1 MSIKVMLEV
10 LNKAADDIQFY
21 KDLAEKGSV
30 ALKGFKLNMDEKAAI
45 VTGDQ
50 RFIESRLGRKVD
62 RRIQAKVL
70 IPLTSRERW

>member
-30 ALKGFKLNMDEKAAI
+30 ALKGFKLNMDEKAALI
-45 VTGDQ
+45 TGDQ
-50 RFIESRLGRKVD
+50 RFIESRIGKKVD
-62 RRIQAKVL
+62 KRIEEKVL
-70 IPLTSRERW
+70 IPLLSRERW